1 MDKKLRLQLI
11 MDAAG
16 NATKFMRG
24 MKAETEVAGAAV
36 KATRDK
42 ISELQRTTRDVRA
55 YRTQQQSIVS
65 NNLALTEARR
75 KVEQLQIQYGMAEK
89 PTQALTNR
97 LQKAKGEVTRL
108 TTEQQKQITTLKE
121 MDGRLAAA
129 GVSTS
134 DLTRHEAR
142 LKLETDQANGALR
155 VQISRV
161 TELAD
166 RQKRLDAARDRYD
179 KTQALASTTLGAGT
193 SAVAA
198 GGAIGAPL
206 FKSGSAAVNFQD
218 AMLDVKKVVDFDTP
232 QQFAEMNRDIL
243 KLSKD
248 LNLPAEGVAQ
258 IIAAAGQAKI
268 PRGELVGF
276 GQDAGEMAV
285 AFDSSAEV
293 AGKMMATW
301 RTAFGM
307 TQPQVRGLA
316 DQINYLGD
324 NGNAT
329 ALQISDVVTR
339 IGPLGG
345 VAGLAAGEIAAL
357 GSTIV
362 GMGVAEEVAATGIKN
377 TMLALTRGEAATK
390 KQKDAFSALG
400 LAATDVSK
408 RMQVDAGATILD
420 VLERVRKLTPD
431 RQASILTQLFGSESV
446 AAIAPMLTQL
456 KVLEENL
463 DAVADAQNTTGSM
476 AAEFANRMSGAK
488 TAVGKADQGFKALA
502 IQIGTNFLPQI
513 KAAADF
519 VSRMTDHVSK
529 FVEAHPNAI
538 RVVATLLGVISAAL
552 IVFGGLAMAI
562 AAVLGPFALLQLVLT
577 QAGILFGP
585 VIAGLTGTGA
595 AAGGAAVGMNALLWP
610 VLLVVAAVA
619 ALAAGAYLII
629 RNWAT
634 IGPWFGRLW
643 NGIRNAVSSAFS
655 VISGCMVNFTPLG
668 FFLRNWGTI
677 TGFLKSLWSGF
688 QNLTALG
695 FEGLQALF
703 LSFTPLGLIV
713 RNWEPITGFFGA
725 LWEAV
730 KETAGLGIDLLKLAI
745 LNFTPLGFV
754 MRNWTPI
761 VGFFGAL
768 WGVVKDIVARSIDL
782 LELAIRNFTP
792 LGFIMRNWTPIA
804 GFLGSLWSGVQNLI
818 ARGFDG
824 LKALFFNF
832 TPLGLFIRNWGPIT
846 GFVTNVWKG
855 LGMAVDTGVG
865 QIKSAIANFKPIND
879 FKAAFAEVW
888 TWMQELPGKLLNA
901 GADAMRGFTQGIRGQ
916 RAKVQAAAAE
926 AAGQAET
933 GARRRLDTH
942 SPSRVF
948 AAIGGDV
955 INGFSLGIA
964 RGASGPLG
972 RMRDVAAALA
982 AAGALTAGGA
992 AIAGDQPSITFDD
1005 GPRIGA
1011 LPPPSSGPRGGPP
1024 TMSIGEVNMTIV
1036 QQPGESSDDLVR
1048 KVIDALHSAG
1058 RGGYDDDPREDG
1070 F

>member
-16 NATKFMRG
+16 NATKFLRG
-24 MKAETEVAGAAV
+24 IKAETEVAGAAV

-129 GVSTS
+129 GVSTA
-134 DLTRHEAR
+134 DLTRHESR
-142 LKLETDQANGALR
+142 LKHETDQANGALK

-161 TELAD
+161 TDLAD

-198 GGAIGAPL
+198 GGALGAPL
-206 FKSGSAAVNFQD
+206 FKSGWAAVDFQD

-276 GQDAGEMAV
+276 GEDAGQMAV

-377 TMLALTRGEAATK
+377 TMLALTKGTAATK
-390 KQKDAFSALG
+390 AQKTAYAALG
-400 LAATDVSK
+400 LEAEAVA
-408 RMQVDAGATILD
+408 RAMQTDAGGTILD

-456 KVLEENL
+456 EVLEENL
-463 DAVADAQNTTGSM
+463 NAVADAEKTTGSM

-488 TAVGKADQGFKALA
+488 TAIGQADQGIKGLA
-502 IQIGTNFLPQI
+502 IQIGSNFLPQI
-513 KAAADF
+513 KAGADF
-519 VSRMTDHVSK
+519 VSRLTDRVSK
-529 FVEAHPNAI
+529 FAEAHPNVI

-552 IVFGGLAMAI
+552 IVFGGLAMI
-562 AAVLGPFALLQLVLT
+562 VAAVLGPFALLQLVLT

-585 VIAGLTGTGA
+585 VIAGLIGTGS
-595 AAGGAAVGMNALLWP
+595 AAGGAAVGMSALLWP

-629 RNWAT
+629 RNWST

-643 NGIRNAVSSAFS
+643 NGIRSVVSGAFS
-655 VISGCMVNFTPLG
+655 LIAGYVMNFTPLG
-668 FFLRNWGTI
+668 FFIRNWGPIANFMSATWD
-677 TGFLKSLWSGF
+677 FLKQL
-688 QNLTALG
+688 
-695 FEGLQALF
+695 
-703 LSFTPLGLIV
+703 V
-713 RNWEPITGFFGA
+713 
-725 LWEAV
+725 
-730 KETAGLGIDLLKLAI
+730 GLGIDGLKYYLLT
-745 LNFTPLGFV
+745 FTPLGFFV
-754 MRNWTPI
+754 
-761 VGFFGAL
+761 
-768 WGVVKDIVARSIDL
+768 
-782 LELAIRNFTP
+782 
-792 LGFIMRNWTPIA
+792 
-804 GFLGSLWSGVQNLI
+804 
-818 ARGFDG
+818 
-824 LKALFFNF
+824 
-832 TPLGLFIRNWGPIT
+832 RNWGPIT
-846 GFVTNVWKG
+846 GFVSNVWKG
-855 LGMAVDTGVG
+855 LGMAVDAGVG
-865 QIKSAIANFKPIND
+865 QIKNAIANFKPLND

-901 GADAMRGFTQGIRGQ
+901 GADAMRGFSQGIRGQ

-955 INGFSLGIA
+955 MDGFSLGIA

-982 AAGALTAGGA
+982 AAGTLTAGGA
-992 AIAGDQPSITFDD
+992 AIAGDRPSITFDD

-1011 LPPPSSGPRGGPP
+1011 PPPPSSGPRGGPP

>member
-16 NATKFMRG
+16 NATRFLRG
-24 MKAETEVAGAAV
+24 IKAETEVAGAAV

-121 MDGRLAAA
+121 MDGRLTAA
-129 GVSTS
+129 GISTS

-166 RQKRLDAARDRYD
+166 RQKRLDAARDRFD

-206 FKSGSAAVNFQD
+206 FKSGWAAVDFQD

-232 QQFAEMNRDIL
+232 QQFAEMNRDVL

-276 GQDAGEMAV
+276 GEDAGQMAV

-377 TMLALTRGEAATK
+377 TMLALTKGTAATK
-390 KQKDAFSALG
+390 AQKTAYAALG
-400 LAATDVSK
+400 LEAEAVA
-408 RMQVDAGATILD
+408 RAMQTDAGGTILD

-456 KVLEENL
+456 EVLEENL
-463 DAVADAQNTTGSM
+463 NAVADAEKTAGSM
-476 AAEFANRMSGAK
+476 AAEFANRTSGAK
-488 TAVGKADQGFKALA
+488 HAIGQADQGIKGLA

-513 KAAADF
+513 KAGADF
-519 VSRMTDHVSK
+519 VSRMTDRVSK
-529 FVEAHPNAI
+529 FAEAHPNVI

-552 IVFGGLAMAI
+552 IVFGGLAMI
-562 AAVLGPFALLQLVLT
+562 VAAVLGPFALLQLVLT

-585 VIAGLTGTGA
+585 VIAGLIGTGS
-595 AAGGAAVGMNALLWP
+595 AAGGAAVGMSALLWP

-629 RNWAT
+629 RNWST

-643 NGIRNAVSSAFS
+643 NGIRDVVSGAFS
-655 VISGCMVNFTPLG
+655 LIAGYVMNFTPLG
-668 FFLRNWGTI
+668 FFIRNWGPIANFMTA
-677 TGFLKSLWSGF
+677 TWDFLKQL
-688 QNLTALG
+688 
-695 FEGLQALF
+695 
-703 LSFTPLGLIV
+703 V
-713 RNWEPITGFFGA
+713 
-725 LWEAV
+725 
-730 KETAGLGIDLLKLAI
+730 GLGIDGLKYYLLT
-745 LNFTPLGFV
+745 FTPLGFFV
-754 MRNWTPI
+754 
-761 VGFFGAL
+761 
-768 WGVVKDIVARSIDL
+768 
-782 LELAIRNFTP
+782 
-792 LGFIMRNWTPIA
+792 
-804 GFLGSLWSGVQNLI
+804 
-818 ARGFDG
+818 
-824 LKALFFNF
+824 
-832 TPLGLFIRNWGPIT
+832 RNWGPIT
-846 GFVTNVWKG
+846 GFVSNVWKG
-855 LGMAVDTGVG
+855 LGMAVDAGVG
-865 QIKSAIANFKPIND
+865 QIKTAIGNFKPLND

-916 RAKVQAAAAE
+916 RARVQAAAAE

-955 INGFSLGIA
+955 MDGFSLGIA
-964 RGASGPLG
+964 RGASRPLG

-982 AAGALTAGGA
+982 AAGTLTAGGA
-992 AIAGDQPSITFDD
+992 AIAGDRPSITFDD

-1011 LPPPSSGPRGGPP
+1011 PPPAAPGPRSGPPP
-1024 TMSIGEVNMTIV
+1024 MSIGEVNMTIV

>member
-16 NATKFMRG
+16 NATKFLRG
-24 MKAETEVAGAAV
+24 IKAETEVAGAAV
-36 KATRDK
+36 KATREK

-75 KVEQLQIQYGMAEK
+75 KVEQLQIQYGMAER
-89 PTQALTNR
+89 PTQALTNK

-108 TTEQQKQITTLKE
+108 TTEQQRQISTLKE

-134 DLTRHEAR
+134 NLTRHENR
-142 LKLETDQANGALR
+142 LKHETDQANGALK

-161 TELAD
+161 TDLAD
-166 RQKRLDAARDRYD
+166 RQKRLDAARGRYD

-206 FKSGSAAVNFQD
+206 FQSGWAAVDFQD

-276 GQDAGEMAV
+276 GDDAGQMAV

-324 NGNAT
+324 HGNAT

-345 VAGLAAGEIAAL
+345 VAGLAAGQIAAL

-408 RMQVDAGATILD
+408 RMQIDAGGTIMD
-420 VLERVRKLTPD
+420 VLERVRKLSPD

-456 KVLEENL
+456 EVLKDNL
-463 DAVADAQNTTGSM
+463 DAVADAELTTGSM
-476 AAEFANRMSGAK
+476 AEEFANRMSGAK
-488 TAVGKADQGFKALA
+488 TAVGKADKGFKALA

-513 KAAADF
+513 KAGADF
-519 VSRMTDHVSK
+519 VSRMTDRVSK
-529 FVEAHPNAI
+529 FAEAHPNVI
-538 RVVATLLGVISAAL
+538 RVVATVIGLISAAL
-552 IVFGGLAMAI
+552 IVFGGLAMAV

-585 VIAGLTGTGA
+585 VIAGLIGTGS
-595 AAGGAAVGMNALLWP
+595 AAGGAAIGMSALLWP

-629 RNWAT
+629 RNWST

-643 NGIRNAVSSAFS
+643 NGIRDVVSGAFS
-655 VISGCMVNFTPLG
+655 LIAGYVMNFTPLG
-668 FFLRNWGTI
+668 FFIRNWGPIANFMSATWD
-677 TGFLKSLWSGF
+677 FLKQLVG
-688 QNLTALG
+688 LG
-695 FEGLQALF
+695 IDGLKYYL
-703 LSFTPLGLIV
+703 LSFTPLG
-713 RNWEPITGFFGA
+713 FF
-725 LWEAV
+725 V
-730 KETAGLGIDLLKLAI
+730 
-745 LNFTPLGFV
+745 
-754 MRNWTPI
+754 
-761 VGFFGAL
+761 
-768 WGVVKDIVARSIDL
+768 
-782 LELAIRNFTP
+782 
-792 LGFIMRNWTPIA
+792 
-804 GFLGSLWSGVQNLI
+804 
-818 ARGFDG
+818 
-824 LKALFFNF
+824 
-832 TPLGLFIRNWGPIT
+832 RNWGPVT
-846 GFVTNVWKG
+846 GFISNVWKG
-855 LGMAVDTGVG
+855 ISMAVDVGVG
-865 QIKSAIANFKPIND
+865 QIKTAIANFKPLND

-901 GADAMRGFTQGIRGQ
+901 GADAMRGFTQGIQGQ
-916 RAKVQAAAAE
+916 RAKVQAAAAD

-933 GARRRLDTH
+933 GARQRLDTH

-955 INGFSLGIA
+955 MDGFGLGIA
-964 RGASGPLG
+964 RGASGPLH
-972 RMRDVAAALA
+972 RMRAVAAALA
-982 AAGALTAGGA
+982 AAGTLTAGGA
-992 AIAGDQPSITFDD
+992 AFAGDNPSITFDD
-1005 GPRIGA
+1005 GPRLGA
-1011 LPPPSSGPRGGPP
+1011 PPPAGPGPRSGPPP
-1024 TMSIGEVNMTIV
+1024 MSIGEVNITIV
-1036 QQPGESSDDLVR
+1036 QQQGESSDDLVR
-1048 KVIDALHSAG
+1048 KVMDALHSAG